1 MEILYY
7 LLAFLLEKQK
17 RPTIFNFETESG
29 KQLLKNILMKK
40 LPVFTLG
47 VEEEYQIIDPVSRDL
62 RSHLSKIVDG
72 AKIILNEQVKAE
84 MHQSVVEV
92 GTNICNN
99 VNDAKNEIRFLRSKI
114 VELADKQDL
123 IVGGAGTHPFS
134 KWQDQPITDDPR
146 YHDIVNELQD
156 AARSNLIFGMH
167 CHVGIE
173 NREIGLQLMN
183 QATYFLP
190 HIFALSTN
198 SPFWEGRQTGY
209 KSFRT
214 KVFDKFPRTGLPEY
228 FDSVASYD
236 NYLETLVKTNCID
249 NPKKIW
255 WDLRLHPFYNTI
267 EFRICDMSLTV
278 DETICIVAIIQAIVA
293 KLYKL
298 NMNNT
303 SFNVYRLALIK
314 ENKFRAARYGIE
326 NNMIDFGLQK
336 EVETKMLILE
346 LLDFIDDVVDELG
359 SRDDINYVHEIL
371 KHGTGADKQLAIFQE
386 TGSLSSVVDFITGEF
401 TKGL

>member
-1 MEILYY
+1 
-7 LLAFLLEKQK
+7 
-17 RPTIFNFETESG
+17 
-29 KQLLKNILMKK
+29 MKK

-47 VEEEYQIIDPVSRDL
+47 VEEEYQIIDPVTRDL

-72 AKIILNEQVKAE
+72 AKTILNEQVKAE

-92 GTNICNN
+92 GTNICKN
-99 VNDAKNEIRFLRSKI
+99 VQEAEAEIKSLRSII
-114 VELADKQDL
+114 VDLADRQGL

-146 YHDIVNELQD
+146 YHNIINELQD

-173 NREIGLQLMN
+173 SREIGLQLMN

-198 SPFWEGRQTGY
+198 SPFWQGRKTGY
-209 KSFRT
+209 KSYRT

-236 NYLETLVKTNCID
+236 NFLETLVKTKCID

-255 WDLRLHPFYNTI
+255 WDLRLHPLYNTI
-267 EFRICDMSLTV
+267 EFRICDMCLTV
-278 DETICIVAIIQAIVA
+278 EETICIVAIIQAIVA
-293 KLYKL
+293 KL
-298 NMNNT
+298 
-303 SFNVYRLALIK
+303 
-314 ENKFRAARYGIE
+314 
-326 NNMIDFGLQK
+326 
-336 EVETKMLILE
+336 
-346 LLDFIDDVVDELG
+346 
-359 SRDDINYVHEIL
+359 
-371 KHGTGADKQLAIFQE
+371 
-386 TGSLSSVVDFITGEF
+386 
-401 TKGL
+401 

>member
-1 MEILYY
+1 
-7 LLAFLLEKQK
+7 
-17 RPTIFNFETESG
+17 
-29 KQLLKNILMKK
+29 MKK

-47 VEEEYQIIDPVSRDL
+47 VEEEYQIIDPETRDL

-92 GTNICNN
+92 GTNICKN
-99 VNDAKNEIRFLRSKI
+99 VAEAKQEIKFLRSKI
-114 VELADKQDL
+114 VELAAKQDL

-134 KWQDQPITDDPR
+134 KWQDQLITDDPR
-146 YHDIVNELQD
+146 YHHIVNELQD

-173 NREIGLQLMN
+173 NREIGLQLLN

-198 SPFWEGRQTGY
+198 SPFWEGRKTGY
-209 KSFRT
+209 KSYRT

-228 FDSVASYD
+228 FDTVSSYD
-236 NYLETLVKTNCID
+236 DYLETLVKTNCID

-267 EFRICDMSLTV
+267 EFRICDMCLTV
-278 DETICIVAIIQAIVA
+278 DETMCIVAIIQAIVA

-298 NMNNT
+298 NTTNI
-303 SFNVYRLALIK
+303 SFNTYRLALIK

-326 NNMIDFGLQK
+326 YNMIDFGLQK
-336 EVETKMLILE
+336 EVDTKMLILE
-346 LLDFIDDVVDELG
+346 LIDFIDDVVDELG
-359 SRDDINYVHEIL
+359 SRDAINYVHEIL
-371 KHGTGADKQLAIFQE
+371 KNGSGADKQLTVYEQ
-386 TGSLSSVVDFITGEF
+386 TGDLCSVVDFITGEF

>member
-1 MEILYY
+1 
-7 LLAFLLEKQK
+7 
-17 RPTIFNFETESG
+17 
-29 KQLLKNILMKK
+29 MKK
-40 LPVFTLG
+40 ELPVFTLG
-47 VEEEYQIIDPVSRDL
+47 VEEEYLIIDPETRDL
-62 RSHLSKIVDG
+62 RSHMSKIVDG
-72 AKIILNEQVKAE
+72 AKIILQEQVKAE

-92 GTNICNN
+92 GTNICKN
-99 VNDAKNEIRFLRSKI
+99 VKEAREEITFLRKKI
-114 VELADKQDL
+114 VELAANQGL
-123 IVGGAGTHPFS
+123 VVGAAGTHPFS

-146 YHDIVNELQD
+146 YHNIVNELQD

-173 NREIGLQLMN
+173 SREVGLQLIN
-183 QATYFLP
+183 QACYFLP
-190 HIFALSTN
+190 HIFSLSTN
-198 SPFWEGRQTGY
+198 SPFWEGRNTGY

-228 FDSVASYD
+228 FDSVQSYD
-236 NYLETLVKTNCID
+236 NFLETLVKTNCID

-298 NMNNT
+298 NTANT

-314 ENKFRAARYGIE
+314 ENKFRAARYGVQG
-326 NNMIDFGLQK
+326 NMIDFGLQK
-336 EVETKMLILE
+336 EVPTKDLILE
-346 LLDFIDDVVDELG
+346 LLEFIDDVVDELG
-359 SRDDINYVHEIL
+359 SRDEINYVHTIL
-371 KHGTGADKQLAIFQE
+371 REGTGAAKQLAIFEQ
-386 TGSLSSVVDFITGEF
+386 TQDLTKVVDFITSEF
-401 TKGL
+401 TKGI

>member
-1 MEILYY
+1 M
-7 LLAFLLEKQK
+7 
-17 RPTIFNFETESG
+17 S
-29 KQLLKNILMKK
+29 KK

-47 VEEEYQIIDPVSRDL
+47 VEEEYQIIDPITRDL

-72 AKIILNEQVKAE
+72 AKVILNEQVKAE

-92 GTNICNN
+92 GTNIC
-99 VNDAKNEIRFLRSKI
+99 KNIHEAEAEIKSLRGHI
-114 VELADKQDL
+114 VDLADRQGL

-146 YHDIVNELQD
+146 YHNIINEMQD

-183 QATYFLP
+183 QACYFLP
-190 HIFALSTN
+190 HIFAISTN
-198 SPFWEGRQTGY
+198 SPFWEGRNTGY
-209 KSFRT
+209 KSYRT

-228 FDSVASYD
+228 FDSVSSYD
-236 NYLETLVKTNCID
+236 DFLDTLVKTNCID

-255 WDLRLHPFYNTI
+255 WDLRLHPFYDTI
-267 EFRICDMSLTV
+267 EFRICDMCLTV
-278 DETICIVAIIQAIVA
+278 EETICIIAIIQAIVA

-298 NMNNT
+298 SLHNM

-314 ENKFRAARYGIE
+314 ENKFRAARYGIDGH
-326 NNMIDFGLQK
+326 MIDFGLHK
-336 EVETKMLILE
+336 EVETKMLIVE
-346 LLDFIDDVVDELG
+346 LLEFIDDVVDELG
-359 SRDDINYVHEIL
+359 SREKINYVYEIM
-371 KHGTGADKQLAIFQE
+371 KNGTGADKQLAVFE
-386 TGSLSSVVDFITGEF
+386 ATNDLTKVVDFITSEF
-401 TKGL
+401 SKGL

>member
-1 MEILYY
+1 M
-7 LLAFLLEKQK
+7 
-17 RPTIFNFETESG
+17 
-29 KQLLKNILMKK
+29 MHKK
-40 LPVFTLG
+40 LPIFTLG
-47 VEEEYQIIDPVSRDL
+47 VEEEYQIIDPVTRDL
-62 RSHLSKIVDG
+62 KSHLSKIVDG
-72 AKIILNEQVKAE
+72 AKIILNEQVKSE

-92 GTNICNN
+92 GTNICKN
-99 VNDAKNEIRFLRSKI
+99 VAEAKHEIIHLRSKI
-114 VELADKQDL
+114 VELADKQNL

-134 KWQDQPITDDPR
+134 RWQDQPITDDPR
-146 YHDIVNELQD
+146 YHHIVNELQD

-173 NREIGLQLMN
+173 NREIGLKLMN

-198 SPFWEGRQTGY
+198 SPFWEGRNTGF

-228 FDSVASYD
+228 FESVQAYD
-236 NYLETLVKTNCID
+236 NFLNTLVQTNCMD

-255 WDLRLHPFYNTI
+255 WDLRLHPFYDTI

-278 DETICIVAIIQAIVA
+278 DTTMCIVAIIQAIVA

-298 NMNNT
+298 NRSNT
-303 SFNVYRLALIK
+303 SFNIYRLALIK
-314 ENKFRAARYGIE
+314 ENKFRASRYGVMG
-326 NNMIDFGLQK
+326 NMIDFGLQK
-336 EVETKMLILE
+336 EVPTRDLILE
-346 LLDFIDDVVDELG
+346 LIDFIDDVVDELG
-359 SRDDINYVHEIL
+359 SREEINYVHKIL
-371 KHGTGADKQLAIFQE
+371 EQGTGAAQQLEVFE
-386 TGSLSSVVDFITGEF
+386 RTGDLTKVVDLITSQF

>member
-1 MEILYY
+1 
-7 LLAFLLEKQK
+7 
-17 RPTIFNFETESG
+17 
-29 KQLLKNILMKK
+29 MKK

-47 VEEEYQIIDPVSRDL
+47 VEEEYQIIDPETRDL

-72 AKIILNEQVKAE
+72 AKVFLNEQVKAE

-92 GTNICNN
+92 GTNICKN
-99 VNDAKNEIRFLRSKI
+99 VKEANDELIFLRRKI
-114 VELADKQDL
+114 VELAEKQNL
-123 IVGGAGTHPFS
+123 IVGAAGTHPFS

-146 YHDIVNELQD
+146 YHTIVNELQD

-173 NREIGLQLMN
+173 NREIGLHLMTP
-183 QATYFLP
+183 ACYFLP

-228 FDSVASYD
+228 FDSVSSYD
-236 NYLETLVKTNCID
+236 NYLQTLVKTNCID

-255 WDLRLHPFYNTI
+255 WDLRLHPFYDTI
-267 EFRICDMSLTV
+267 EFRICDMSLTIE
-278 DETICIVAIIQAIVA
+278 ETMCIVAIIQAIVA

-298 NMNNT
+298 TMQNT
-303 SFNVYRLALIK
+303 SFNIYRIALIR
-314 ENKFRAARYGIE
+314 ENKFRAARYGIDGT
-326 NNMIDFGLQK
+326 MIDFGLQK

-359 SRDDINYVHEIL
+359 SRDHINFVHQIM
-371 KHGTGADKQLAIFQE
+371 KGGTGADKQLAVFEQSGDLR
-386 TGSLSSVVDFITGEF
+386 TVVDFITGEF
-401 TKGL
+401 SKGL

>member
-1 MEILYY
+1 
-7 LLAFLLEKQK
+7 
-17 RPTIFNFETESG
+17 
-29 KQLLKNILMKK
+29 MKK

-47 VEEEYQIIDPVSRDL
+47 VEEEYQIIDPETREL

-72 AKIILNEQVKAE
+72 AKVFLNEQVKPE

-92 GTNICNN
+92 GTNICKN
-99 VNDAKNEIRFLRSKI
+99 VGEAKKEISELRKKI
-114 VELADKQDL
+114 VELAHDQKL
-123 IVGGAGTHPFS
+123 IVGAAGTHPFS
-134 KWQDQPITDDPR
+134 RWQDQPITDDPR
-146 YHDIVNELQD
+146 YHHIVNEMQD

-183 QATYFLP
+183 QACYFLP

-198 SPFWEGRQTGY
+198 SPFWEGRNTGY

-228 FDSVASYD
+228 FDSVQSYD
-236 NYLETLVKTNCID
+236 NYLDTLVKTKCID

-255 WDLRLHPFYNTI
+255 WDLRLHPFYDTI
-267 EFRICDMSLTV
+267 EFRICDMGLTV
-278 DETICIVAIIQAIVA
+278 DETMCIVAIIQAIVA

-298 NMNNT
+298 TMQNL
-303 SFNVYRLALIK
+303 SFNIYRIALIR

-326 NNMIDFGLQK
+326 GNMIDFGLK
-336 EVETKMLILE
+336 EEVETRSLIME
-346 LLDFIDDVVDELG
+346 LLEFIEDVVDELG
-359 SRDDINYVHEIL
+359 SREQINYVHTIL
-371 KHGTGADKQLAIFQE
+371 KEGTGADKQLVVFNKDQDLIK
-386 TGSLSSVVDFITGEF
+386 VVDFITGEF

>member
-1 MEILYY
+1 MI
-7 LLAFLLEKQK
+7 
-17 RPTIFNFETESG
+17 
-29 KQLLKNILMKK
+29 KK
-40 LPVFTLG
+40 ALPVFTLG
-47 VEEEYQIIDPVSRDL
+47 VEEEYLIIDPETRDL
-62 RSHLSKIVDG
+62 RSHMSKIVDG
-72 AKIILNEQVKAE
+72 AKIILQEQVKAE

-92 GTNICNN
+92 GTNICKN
-99 VNDAKNEIRFLRSKI
+99 VKEAREEITFLRKKI
-114 VELADKQDL
+114 VELAANQGL
-123 IVGGAGTHPFS
+123 VVGAAGTHPFS

-146 YHDIVNELQD
+146 YHNIVNELQD

-173 NREIGLQLMN
+173 SREVGLQLIN
-183 QATYFLP
+183 QACYFLP
-190 HIFALSTN
+190 HIFSLSTN
-198 SPFWEGRQTGY
+198 SPFWEGRNTGY

-228 FDSVASYD
+228 FDSVQSYD
-236 NYLETLVKTNCID
+236 NFLETLVKTNCID

-298 NMNNT
+298 NTANT

-314 ENKFRAARYGIE
+314 ENKFRAARYGVQG
-326 NNMIDFGLQK
+326 NMIDFGLQK
-336 EVETKMLILE
+336 EVPTKELILE
-346 LLDFIDDVVDELG
+346 LLEFIDDVVDELG
-359 SRDDINYVHEIL
+359 SRDEINYVHTIL
-371 KHGTGADKQLAIFQE
+371 REGTGAAKQLAVFEKTQDL
-386 TGSLSSVVDFITGEF
+386 TKVVDFITSEF
-401 TKGL
+401 TKGI

>member
-1 MEILYY
+1 
-7 LLAFLLEKQK
+7 
-17 RPTIFNFETESG
+17 
-29 KQLLKNILMKK
+29 MKK

-47 VEEEYQIIDPVSRDL
+47 VEEEYQIIDPVTRDL

-72 AKIILNEQVKAE
+72 AKIILNDQVKAE

-99 VNDAKNEIRFLRSKI
+99 IKEAEAEIKTLRSVI
-114 VELADKQDL
+114 VDLADKQGL

-134 KWQDQPITDDPR
+134 NWQDQHITDDPR
-146 YHDIVNELQD
+146 YHNIVNELQD
-156 AARSNLIFGMH
+156 AARSNVIFGMH

-173 NREIGLQLMN
+173 NRELGLQLMN

-198 SPFWEGRQTGY
+198 SPFWEGRKTGY
-209 KSFRT
+209 KSYRT

-228 FDSVASYD
+228 FDSLSAYE

-255 WDLRLHPFYNTI
+255 WDLRLHPFYDTI
-267 EFRICDMSLTV
+267 EFRITDMSLTV
-278 DETICIVAIIQAIVA
+278 QETMCIVAIIQAVVA

-298 NMNNT
+298 SLHNM
-303 SFNVYRLALIK
+303 SFNIYRLALIK

-326 NNMIDFGLQK
+326 GNMIDFGLQK

-346 LLDFIDDVVDELG
+346 LIDFIDDVVDELG
-359 SRDDINYVHEIL
+359 SREQINYVHTIL
-371 KHGTGADKQLAIFQE
+371 KNGTGADKQLAIFEQ
-386 TGSLSSVVDFITGEF
+386 TNDMTKVVDFITGEF
-401 TKGL
+401 SKGL

>member
-1 MEILYY
+1 
-7 LLAFLLEKQK
+7 
-17 RPTIFNFETESG
+17 
-29 KQLLKNILMKK
+29 MKK

-47 VEEEYQIIDPVSRDL
+47 VEEEYQIIDPETRDL

-72 AKIILNEQVKAE
+72 AKVFLNEQVKAE

-99 VNDAKNEIRFLRSKI
+99 VEEAKKEITLLRRKI
-114 VELADKQDL
+114 VELAAKQDL

-146 YHDIVNELQD
+146 YHHIVNELQD

-173 NREIGLQLMN
+173 NREVGLQLMN
-183 QATYFLP
+183 QACYFLP

-214 KVFDKFPRTGLPEY
+214 KVFDKFPRTGLPTY
-228 FDSVASYD
+228 FDSVQSYD

-278 DETICIVAIIQAIVA
+278 EVTMCIVAIIQAIVA

-298 NMNNT
+298 TMNNT
-303 SFNVYRLALIK
+303 SFNIYRIALIR
-314 ENKFRAARYGIE
+314 ENKFRAARYGID
-326 NNMIDFGLQK
+326 NMMIDFGLKK
-336 EVETKMLILE
+336 EVATKDLIVE
-346 LLDFIDDVVDELG
+346 LLEFIDDVVDELG
-359 SRDDINYVHEIL
+359 SREQINYVYTIL
-371 KHGTGADKQLAIFQE
+371 NEGTGADKQLAVWNDSHDL
-386 TGSLSSVVDFITGEF
+386 TKVVDFITGEF
-401 TKGL
+401 CKGL

>member
-1 MEILYY
+1 MIQGLPAEWEVM
-7 LLAFLLEKQK
+7 LAG
-17 RPTIFNFETESG
+17 S
-29 KQLLKNILMKK
+29 
-40 LPVFTLG
+40 
-47 VEEEYQIIDPVSRDL
+47 
-62 RSHLSKIVDG
+62 
-72 AKIILNEQVKAE
+72 
-84 MHQSVVEV
+84 
-92 GTNICNN
+92 
-99 VNDAKNEIRFLRSKI
+99 
-114 VELADKQDL
+114 
-123 IVGGAGTHPFS
+123 
-134 KWQDQPITDDPR
+134 
-146 YHDIVNELQD
+146 
-156 AARSNLIFGMH
+156 
-167 CHVGIE
+167 GIE

-183 QATYFLP
+183 QACYFLP

-255 WDLRLHPFYNTI
+255 WDLRLHPFYDTI

-278 DETICIVAIIQAIVA
+278 KETMCIVAIIQAIVA
-293 KLYKL
+293 KLHKL
-298 NMNNT
+298 TLHNMSYNI
-303 SFNVYRLALIK
+303 YRIALIK

-326 NNMIDFGLQK
+326 GNMIDFGLQK
-336 EVETKMLILE
+336 EVETKLLVGE

-359 SRDDINYVHEIL
+359 SREQINYVHEIM
-371 KHGTGADKQLAIFQE
+371 KNGTGADKQLAVFNQ
-386 TGSLSSVVDFITGEF
+386 TKDLTKVVDFITSEF

>member
-1 MEILYY
+1 
-7 LLAFLLEKQK
+7 
-17 RPTIFNFETESG
+17 
-29 KQLLKNILMKK
+29 MKK

-47 VEEEYQIIDPVSRDL
+47 VEEEYQIIDPVTRDL

-92 GTNICNN
+92 GTMICRN
-99 VNDAKNEIRFLRSKI
+99 VKEAECEIKSLRGHI
-114 VELADKQDL
+114 VDLADKQGL

-146 YHDIVNELQD
+146 YHNIVNELQD

-173 NREIGLQLMN
+173 NREIGLQIMN

-209 KSFRT
+209 KSYRT

-228 FDSVASYD
+228 FDSVSSYD
-236 NYLETLVKTNCID
+236 NFLETLVKTNCID

-255 WDLRLHPFYNTI
+255 WDLRLHPFYDTI

-278 DETICIVAIIQAIVA
+278 DETMCIVAIIQAIVA

-298 NMNNT
+298 SLHNM
-303 SFNVYRLALIK
+303 SFNVYRIALVK
-314 ENKFRAARYGIE
+314 ENKFRAARYGIDG
-326 NNMIDFGLQK
+326 NMIDFGLQK

-346 LLDFIDDVVDELG
+346 LLDFIDDVVDELE
-359 SRDDINYVHEIL
+359 SREQINYVHNIM
-371 KHGTGADKQLAIFQE
+371 KNGTGADKQLTIFQE
-386 TGSLSSVVDFITGEF
+386 TNDLTKVVDFITGEF
-401 TKGL
+401 MKGL

>member
-1 MEILYY
+1 MHHQ
-7 LLAFLLEKQK
+7 F
-17 RPTIFNFETESG
+17 TIG
-29 KQLLKNILMKK
+29 I
-40 LPVFTLG
+40 
-47 VEEEYQIIDPVSRDL
+47 EEEYQIIDPNTRDL

-92 GTNICNN
+92 GTNICKS
-99 VNDAKNEIRFLRSKI
+99 VAEAKEEITFLRRKI

-123 IVGGAGTHPFS
+123 IVGGAGTHPFA
-134 KWQDQPITDDPR
+134 KWQDQLITDDPR
-146 YHDIVNELQD
+146 YHNIVNELQD

-228 FDSVASYD
+228 FDSVSSYD

-255 WDLRLHPFYNTI
+255 WDLRLHPFYDTI

-278 DETICIVAIIQAIVA
+278 DETMCIVAIIQAIVA

-298 NMNNT
+298 TLQNT
-303 SFNVYRLALIK
+303 SFNIYRLALIK
-314 ENKFRAARYGIE
+314 ENKFRAARYGID
-326 NNMIDFGLQK
+326 NHMIDFGLQK
-336 EVETKMLILE
+336 EVETKSLIIE
-346 LLDFIDDVVDELG
+346 LLEFIDDVVDELG
-359 SRDDINYVHEIL
+359 SRDQINYVHEIM
-371 KHGTGADKQLAIFQE
+371 KNGTGADKQLAVYEQ
-386 TGSLSSVVDFITGEF
+386 TGDLTKVVDFITSEF
-401 TKGL
+401 TRGI

>member
-1 MEILYY
+1 M
-7 LLAFLLEKQK
+7 K
-17 RPTIFNFETESG
+17 
-29 KQLLKNILMKK
+29 KK
-40 LPVFTLG
+40 LPIFTLG
-47 VEEEYQIIDPVSRDL
+47 VEEEYQIIDPETRDL

-72 AKIILNEQVKAE
+72 AKVTLNEQVKAE

-92 GTNICNN
+92 GTVICNN
-99 VNDAKNEIRFLRSKI
+99 VKEARNEIRLLRSKI
-114 VELADKQDL
+114 VELAAKQGL
-123 IVGGAGTHPFS
+123 VVGGAGTHPFS
-134 KWQDQPITDDPR
+134 RWQDQPITDDPR
-146 YHDIVNELQD
+146 YHHIVNELQD

-183 QATYFLP
+183 QACYFLP

-198 SPFWEGRQTGY
+198 SPFWEGRNTGY

-228 FDSVASYD
+228 FDSVQAYD
-236 NYLETLVKTNCID
+236 NYLDTLVKTNCID

-267 EFRICDMSLTV
+267 EFRITDMCITI
-278 DETICIVAIIQAIVA
+278 DEAMCIVAVIQAVVA

-298 NMNNT
+298 TAANT
-303 SFNVYRLALIK
+303 SFNIYRIALIR

-326 NNMIDFGLQK
+326 GNMIDFGLKQ
-336 EVETKMLILE
+336 EVETKSLILE
-346 LLDFIDDVVDELG
+346 LLEFIDDVVDELG
-359 SRDDINYVHEIL
+359 SRDEINYIHHIL
-371 KHGTGADKQLAIFQE
+371 QHGTGADKQLAVFDY
-386 TGSLSSVVDFITGEF
+386 TKDLTKVVDMITGEF